1 MQISEKWLRTLVDPD
16 LSTEELVH
24 LLTMSGLE
32 VEECH
37 ALAPAFSGVVVGRVL
52 ETGKH
57 PNAGRLFVHFMAVGE
72 GLRVYCKLNSTG
84 QSILDP
90 DGKKSGCQPLGEKPL
105 FLTIDPVSDAD
116 SEVVIREL
124 KLP

>member
-16 LSTEELVH
+16 LPTQELVH

-57 PNAGRLFVHFMAVGE
+57 PNADRLSLCRIDAGLAEPLSIVCGATSPDYVGPKC
-72 GLRVYCKLNSTG
+72 GAASVANYSCAN
-84 QSILDP
+84 
-90 DGKKSGCQPLGEKPL
+90 
-105 FLTIDPVSDAD
+105 
-116 SEVVIREL
+116 
-124 KLP
+124 